1 MDLIE
6 KSRSSKD
13 TNSR

>member
-6 KSRSSKD
+6 KSRSYKD